1 MKRIILTIAVAS
13 LAIGGIAVAQTRAPA
28 HHQARAEAEEGD
40 EADEAEDNAALA
52 ARAKLTLVQAQ
63 DIALRARA
71 GEVKDHE
78 LEAERGGSG
87 LRYSFDILSG
97 GKTFEV
103 GVDAETGAVLE
114 NAEEGP
120 NPE

>member
-1 MKRIILTIAVAS
+1 MKRIILTIGIAS
-13 LAIGGIAVAQTRAPA
+13 LAIGGVALAQTRAPA
-28 HHQARAEAEEGD
+28 HHEAQAEADEAD

-52 ARAKLTLVQAQ
+52 ARAKLTVAQAQ
-63 DIALRARA
+63 TIALAART

-103 GVDAETGAVLE
+103 GIDAETGAVLE

-120 NPE
+120 NPD